1 MKIRKIKALYTIKTK
16 DKKIPKGVY
25 SVDSPGGIPEVLI
38 QEAERGC
45 MTVQVLEYDHR
56 VEKVN
61 EAQGEGSQGDG
72 ITMLDEGDGAV
83 NLEEKE
89 KPEPKKK
96 LVRKRTAKKE

>member
-16 DKKIPKGVY
+16 NRKIPKGVY

-56 VEKVN
+56 VEKVAETKTEGP
-61 EAQGEGSQGDG
+61 EADK
-72 ITMLDEGDGAV
+72 ITTLDEGDGAV

-96 LVRKRTAKKE
+96 LVRKRITKKE